1 MFKQIFSVGYVM
13 PKSTVPVCIPST
25 EKYCRFVKQLLPS
38 RKVLY
43 VFSPAETLEGDFTS
57 HRQ

>member
-1 MFKQIFSVGYVM
+1 M